1 MDEVDELLLEQELLS
16 PTAAD
21 KAIRSMSSRQKLGLH
36 QSNKENMK
44 GKENEKVDI
53 AVKKNIT

>member
-21 KAIRSMSSRQKLGLH
+21 KAMKSMSSRHKLGQ

-53 AVKKNIT
+53 AAKKNIT

>member
-21 KAIRSMSSRQKLGLH
+21 KTIKSSSSRQKLG

-44 GKENEKVDI
+44 GKENERVDI

>member
-21 KAIRSMSSRQKLGLH
+21 KTIKSISSRQKLGL
-36 QSNKENMK
+36 QSNKENVK